1 MSNEDK
7 WCHIKQIEKRKLNK
21 METHEADQI
30 KPASKTTSSEIE
42 DNAMQNKTKQKATDQ
57 TAKRQNEWKEN

>member
-1 MSNEDK
+1 
-7 WCHIKQIEKRKLNK
+7 

-57 TAKRQNEWKEN
+57 TAKRQNE